1 MCFRVFDVDGNPV
14 SDEEVLADV
23 GREITITAVPGRFV
37 IGWTTPVVEVD
48 GPGFL
53 KFRDSAGLP
62 IGADDPI
69 ALGNKVSGLRVRAA
83 DDRIGVLCKCDFHS
97 QFEMLDENGD
107 VIVDPVPLDG
117 DDSRFLQFTGHE
129 FLEGRDWRRIRPD
142 GNPVNQPAESFGP
155 FDNVFRETGQFDG
168 YRFTFGLVT
177 TPPQGGFDFFLETFR
192 PPPEGYHAMAYN
204 TVPTVTANTQNP
216 GQPYNANLGQGLSF
230 HASATSGV
238 NGTTDAGDD
247 QLTFEWDINGD
258 GTKDFTGPQFTLS
271 ALQLSQF
278 GIDTAGN
285 FTIKLK
291 VIDTLGL
298 FTTVN
303 VSLTVHDITP
313 PHVRVVSPNGGESW
327 PAGSS
332 QVISWEATD
341 DVGVDHFDLYYATDY
356 NGSTG
361 TWHLIAT
368 EPGSKSSHVFGSVPN
383 VLSATARIR
392 VVAVDSGNNSAE
404 DISDGNLY
412 FIQATTAAVKTL
424 IVTHLGGLNALYPGT
439 SGAVLSKLNELA
451 VRDSVSGVILLLDN
465 VPSVNAALNA
475 WDAAHASNP
484 ATSED
489 EALAAAKSIH
499 DYLWA
504 PGTGQASSVFTQA
517 RYVVLVGEDKVLP
530 FYRVKD
536 STGVLP
542 ESSYTELSGTS
553 TVGAALKA
561 SVGAPGGY
569 FLSDDYYGAAEAQ
582 ETEVGAHELWLP
594 DLAVGRLVQTPTEIS
609 AQVNRFI
616 AQDGEVRPTKAL
628 VSGYDFVVDGAQ
640 DIAEMLMK
648 PGVTVDSTLIGQL
661 WTPTS
666 LKCGLG
672 LPNCS
677 ARPQLVSLNGH
688 ANHYQ
693 LGSAQGVVNATELAS
708 VTQTLAG
715 AVVWGMGCHSGLG
728 RRRVK

>member
-1 MCFRVFDVDGNPV
+1 MPTNPN
-14 SDEEVLADV
+14 DPNDPNDP
-23 GREITITAVPGRFV
+23 TAP
-37 IGWTTPVVEVD
+37 
-48 GPGFL
+48 
-53 KFRDSAGLP
+53 
-62 IGADDPI
+62 
-69 ALGNKVSGLRVRAA
+69 
-83 DDRIGVLCKCDFHS
+83 
-97 QFEMLDENGD
+97 
-107 VIVDPVPLDG
+107 
-117 DDSRFLQFTGHE
+117 
-129 FLEGRDWRRIRPD
+129 
-142 GNPVNQPAESFGP
+142 
-155 FDNVFRETGQFDG
+155 
-168 YRFTFGLVT
+168 
-177 TPPQGGFDFFLETFR
+177 
-192 PPPEGYHAMAYN
+192 YH
-204 TVPTVTANTQNP
+204 V
-216 GQPYNANLGQGLSF
+216 NLGAGVRLF
-230 HASATSGV
+230 ASATSGID
-238 NGTTDAGDD
+238 GRTDPGDGS
-247 QLTFEWDINGD
+247 LTFEWDINGD
-258 GTKDFTGPQFTLS
+258 GMTDFTGAALTLT
-271 ALQLSQF
+271 ALQFAQF
-278 GIDTAGN
+278 GIDTAGE
-285 FTIKLK
+285 FTIILK
-291 VIDTLGL
+291 VTDSDHASTSAPVTL
-298 FTTVN
+298 V
-303 VSLTVHDITP
+303 VHDITP
-313 PHVRVVSPNGGESW
+313 PHVQVVSPNGGESW
-327 PAGSS
+327 PVGSS
-332 QVISWEATD
+332 QVISWEASD
-341 DVGVDHFDLYYATDY
+341 DVGVDHFNIYYATDY

-361 TWHLIAT
+361 TWTFIGT
-368 EPGSKSSHVFGSVPN
+368 EPGSKSSHVLNSVPN
-383 VLSATARIR
+383 KLSATARIK
-392 VVAVDSGNNSAE
+392 VVAFDSGNNSAA
-404 DISDGNLY
+404 DVSDANLY

-424 IVTHLGGLNALYPGT
+424 IVTHLGRLNALYPGT
-439 SGAVLSKLNELA
+439 SGAVVSKLNELA

-465 VPSVNAALNA
+465 VPSVNTALNA

-542 ESSYTELSGTS
+542 ESSYKELSGTS

-594 DLAVGRLVQTPTEIS
+594 DVAVGRLVQTPTEIS

-640 DIAEMLMK
+640 DIAGVLTK

-661 WTPTS
+661 WTPAS

-715 AVVWGMGCHSGLG
+715 AVVWGMGCHSGLVAPESE
-728 RRRVK
+728 VKGLDIVQALNRLGVVAQVGQNGFGWGFRHGVGLSEALMRELSERLVGGPTVGVGDAL